1 MHSRITFLAALLSAT
16 TLFAQAHEAHGSTL
30 LAPQTTLPI
39 TFIKG
44 ISADH
49 SKPGDTIT
57 AKTTQ
62 PIKLADGRLVG
73 AGALVT
79 GHVISANAFEFDKTP
94 YAKQKPATLEV
105 QFDALV
111 VRGEKL
117 PLRVYVRA
125 MADPLTSW
133 DAQKP
138 QATDMDPLGTLTQV
152 GGDQLTPSQKEILS
166 RDGDI
171 VGYNKRGGAFAHLIA
186 NSGRG
191 ARCDG
196 TDTEQPVFIFSASAC
211 GLYGFANLSPI
222 SLGSASDPSHLSF
235 SSSHG
240 SPKIWRNS
248 TALLEVLANSNVTSI
263 Q

>member
-1 MHSRITFLAALLSAT
+1 LHSRISLLALLSAT
-16 TLFAQAHEAHGSTL
+16 TLFAQAHTAHGSSL
-30 LAPQTTLPI
+30 LAPQSTVPI
-39 TFIKG
+39 TFTKS

-49 SKPGDTIT
+49 SKPGDIFV

-62 PIKLADGRLVG
+62 PIKLSDGREVG

-79 GHVISANAFEFDKTP
+79 GHVISASAFGFDKTP
-94 YAKQKPATLEV
+94 YAKQKPSTLEI

-111 VRGEKL
+111 VQGEKL
-117 PLRVYVRA
+117 PLHVYVRA
-125 MADPLTSW
+125 MADPLTTW
-133 DAQKP
+133 DAQRP
-138 QATDMDPLGTLTQV
+138 QASDMDPLGTLTQV
-152 GGDQLTPSQKEILS
+152 GGDQLTPSQKEIVN

-171 VGYNKRGGAFAHLIA
+171 VGYNKHAGAFAHLIA

-191 ARCDG
+191 AQCDG

-211 GLYGFANLSPI
+211 GLYGFANLSST

-235 SSSHG
+235 SSTHG

-248 TALLEVLANSNVTSI
+248 TALLEVLSDSNVASI

>member
-1 MHSRITFLAALLSAT
+1 LHSGISLLVLLSAT
-16 TLFAQAHEAHGSTL
+16 TLFAQTHPAHGSSL

-39 TFIKG
+39 TFTKS

-49 SKPGDTIT
+49 SRPGDTVI

-62 PIKLADGRLVG
+62 PIKLANGRKVG

-79 GHVISANAFEFDKTP
+79 GHVISANAFGFDKTP
-94 YAKQKPATLEV
+94 YAKQKASTLEV

-111 VRGEKL
+111 VHGEKL

-125 MADPLTSW
+125 MAGPFTSW

-138 QATDMDPLGTLTQV
+138 QASDMDPLGTLTQV
-152 GGDQLTPSQKEILS
+152 GGDQLTPSQKEILN

-171 VGYNKRGGAFAHLIA
+171 VGYNKHGGAFAHLIA

-191 ARCDG
+191 AQCDG

-211 GLYGFANLSPI
+211 GLYGFANLSST
-222 SLGSASDPSHLSF
+222 SLGSESDPSHLSF
-235 SSSHG
+235 SSTHG
-240 SPKIWRNS
+240 SPKIWRSS
-248 TALLEVLANSNVTSI
+248 TALLEVLPDSNVASI